1 LRRAQREQTLE
12 AASIAPSLVAID
24 ADVDRMIALIDE
36 LIDAAHVRA
45 GRALELRLTTTDL
58 VALARACVTDFQTRA
73 TQPITL
79 EAAAPT
85 LVGSW
90 DGSRLQRVLQNLLD
104 NAVKY
109 SPPNSRIAVRVSR
122 EDGLE
127 GTGWAVLSVQ
137 DAGVGIPAADQPHIF
152 ERFRRGSNVGNS
164 IGAGIGFGRSQADR
178 QAARWYDPG
187 RERGRGRQHVYR
199 STSAR
204 SAMSTG
210 PGIGGAAVG
219 VSVPVST
226 G

>member
-127 GTGWAVLSVQ
+127 GRSGLCCRCRMQEWESPPPISPTSSSGSGAVATSATASAQELALAGAKQIVKQHGGTIRVESV
-137 DAGVGIPAADQPHIF
+137 DGVGSMFTVRLPL
-152 ERFRRGSNVGNS
+152 
-164 IGAGIGFGRSQADR
+164 
-178 QAARWYDPG
+178 
-187 RERGRGRQHVYR
+187 
-199 STSAR
+199 
-204 SAMSTG
+204 G
-210 PGIGGAAVG
+210 PR
-219 VSVPVST
+219 
-226 G
+226 